1 MNYYIEFNIEL
12 DVEYYE
18 PGYFSTIDNR
28 YDLSL
33 KDVEILTK
41 ESKKSINKTDEK
53 IIIQNDIYKYQPIY
67 LFDKMLHYF
76 GKEYNCDIEIFS
88 IKWNN
93 NEIKS
98 TKPKDEKLPGVNII
112 LKSKIQI
119 DKSNLIQF
127 MHYDS
132 FLDNNK
138 YLKGENNGWTWYTID
153 YKYEYART
161 RMLKMHNIKE
171 YTK

>member
-28 YDLSL
+28 YDLSSN
-33 KDVEILTK
+33 DVEKLTK

-53 IIIQNDIYKYQPIY
+53 IIIQNDIYKYEPIY

-76 GKEYNCDIEIFS
+76 GKKYNYDIEIVS

-93 NEIKS
+93 NKIK
-98 TKPKDEKLPGVNII
+98 
-112 LKSKIQI
+112 
-119 DKSNLIQF
+119 
-127 MHYDS
+127 
-132 FLDNNK
+132 
-138 YLKGENNGWTWYTID
+138 
-153 YKYEYART
+153 
-161 RMLKMHNIKE
+161 
-171 YTK
+171 